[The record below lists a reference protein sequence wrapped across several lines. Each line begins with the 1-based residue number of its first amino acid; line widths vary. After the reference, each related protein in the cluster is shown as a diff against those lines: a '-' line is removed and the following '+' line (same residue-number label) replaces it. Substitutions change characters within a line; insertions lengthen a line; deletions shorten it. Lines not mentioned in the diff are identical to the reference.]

1 MEKVNQV
8 VVIGGM
14 HGNEL
19 IGVYLIRLFE
29 QFPHLI
35 QRQSFETLTLLGN
48 PEAINLCKRY
58 VDKDLNRCFRSED
71 IQNPRLS
78 SYEDKQAKQIYQT
91 LELDKRSRSISSGE
105 SQISMFVDLHST
117 TASMGIT
124 LILVKLHPLLLK
136 LAAYLSSINNKV
148 KVLYMPSYG
157 DNGFLISQC
166 ELGLALEVGAIPQG
180 VLNADLFQQTQE
192 IFYRILDYM
201 EAFNQGS
208 LKLNKSELT
217 FYEYVEAIYY
227 PKNEHGEIKAMVHPQ
242 LQFKDYKP
250 LNPGDPI
257 LLNFEGTTIVYK
269 GNSTIYPI
277 FINEAA
283 YYEKGITM
291 CVTKKQEIII

>member
-48 PEAINLCKRY
+48 PQAINLCKRY

-71 IQNPRLS
+71 IQNPTLS
-78 SYEDKQAKQIYQT
+78 SYEDKQARQIYQT

-105 SQISMFVDLHST
+105 SQIRMFVDLHST
-117 TASMGIT
+117 TANMGIT

-148 KVLYMPSYG
+148 KVIYMPSYG

-242 LQFKDYKP
+242 LQFKDYEP

-283 YYEKGITM
+283 YYEKGIAM

>member
-29 QFPHLI
+29 EFPHLI
-35 QRQSFETLTLLGN
+35 KRQSFETLTLLGN
-48 PEAINLCKRY
+48 PQAIALCKRY

-91 LELDKRSRSISSGE
+91 LELDKRSCSVSSGE
-105 SQISMFVDLHST
+105 SQIRMFVDLHST
-117 TASMGIT
+117 TANMGIT

-136 LAAYLSSINNKV
+136 LAAYLSSINSKV
-148 KVLYMPSYG
+148 KVIYMPSYPE
-157 DNGFLISQC
+157 NGFLISQC
-166 ELGLALEVGAIPQG
+166 ELGLALEVGGIPQG

-192 IFYRILDYM
+192 IFYRILDYI
-201 EAFNQGS
+201 EALNQGS
-208 LKLNKSELT
+208 LKLNKSALT
-217 FYEYVEAIYY
+217 FYEYVEAIDY

-242 LQFKDYKP
+242 LQFKDYEP

-257 LLNFEGTTIVYK
+257 LLNFEGETVTYN
-269 GNSTIYPI
+269 GDSTIYPI

-283 YYEKGITM
+283 YYEKGIAM
-291 CVTKKQEIII
+291 CVAKKQEITI